1 MWNELKRR
9 YVNTEM
15 LFWLAGAVI
24 SQEVLLTIFLRSL
37 QRNVSGTPCVLDVLT
52 CMSQNYVFPLMMI
65 IASVCNQRMMKCDR
79 DPMIILKYSSR
90 AGIYLWQSICTIV
103 YSAVLSLIYELAAI
117 AYAATK
123 FDVFFN
129 WNSYSSYKLMNLD
142 VLPAG
147 QVTGM
152 QVMFVYWILMALMI
166 AITCFIGIIFEIIFS
181 SDVISG
187 VAVIIFAGADIFIP
201 LTYHK
206 LIIFGAAWYSYGECA
221 RKLGIAAL
229 IMAVLIIAGLIKES
243 VSIMNIKKKMSNKS
257 IRGVIWHDIE
267 RGFYA
272 DRFRYLIAVLML
284 AGVLIILGNHEFGMM
299 DTIFFIQGGYD
310 PVLIIK
316 EGKIVFPFVWMLIQF
331 LVPFMIYS
339 YCNDDC
345 EGVGIDFLM
354 KCRSR
359 RLWWNSKCLWNCLT
373 VLSVYVVQYATA
385 FVYGLCN
392 GNLSMKV
399 NYELFE
405 KISNK
410 SVPDNP
416 ANVWIIVYMLV
427 MPVVVSLVTAL
438 VQMTISMFTNP
449 MIGMLAVMAWNVM
462 SVFINN
468 PLMIGNNSM
477 VVRSSVY
484 NAQRIQVWQSAAVC
498 IVVYIVVYVVGMIG
512 FNKKDILVRE
522 D

>member
-1 MWNELKRR
+1 MYQCPNCGGRLIFDISSQSMLCEHCNTHYNPYKLGEGNSAEENKEYDVTVFKCPQCGGEIMSTDNTIADFCSFCGASTVLESRISKELRPGYIIPFSKTKQDCKNQYKKMMKRAWFAPKELKDEKYIDGFRGIYMPYWAYHVSQKGPVVLRGEKSKRR
-9 YVNTEM
+9 GDYIYTDHFN
-15 LFWLAGAVI
+15 
-24 SQEVLLTIFLRSL
+24 
-37 QRNVSGTPCVLDVLT
+37 
-52 CMSQNYVFPLMMI
+52 I
-65 IASVCNQRMMKCDR
+65 IA
-79 DPMIILKYSSR
+79 
-90 AGIYLWQSICTIV
+90 
-103 YSAVLSLIYELAAI
+103 
-117 AYAATK
+117 
-123 FDVFFN
+123 
-129 WNSYSSYKLMNLD
+129 
-142 VLPAG
+142 
-147 QVTGM
+147 
-152 QVMFVYWILMALMI
+152 
-166 AITCFIGIIFEIIFS
+166 
-181 SDVISG
+181 
-187 VAVIIFAGADIFIP
+187 
-201 LTYHK
+201 
-206 LIIFGAAWYSYGECA
+206 
-221 RKLGIAAL
+221 
-229 IMAVLIIAGLIKES
+229 
-243 VSIMNIKKKMSNKS
+243 
-257 IRGVIWHDIE
+257 

-373 VLSVYVVQYATA
+373 VLSVYAIQYATA

-392 GNLSMKV
+392 GNLSMKI

-410 SVPDNP
+410 SVPDNA

-484 NAQRIQVWQSAAVC
+484 NAQRIQVWQSVAVC

>member
-1 MWNELKRR
+1 
-9 YVNTEM
+9 
-15 LFWLAGAVI
+15 
-24 SQEVLLTIFLRSL
+24 
-37 QRNVSGTPCVLDVLT
+37 
-52 CMSQNYVFPLMMI
+52 
-65 IASVCNQRMMKCDR
+65 
-79 DPMIILKYSSR
+79 
-90 AGIYLWQSICTIV
+90 
-103 YSAVLSLIYELAAI
+103 
-117 AYAATK
+117 
-123 FDVFFN
+123 
-129 WNSYSSYKLMNLD
+129 
-142 VLPAG
+142 
-147 QVTGM
+147 
-152 QVMFVYWILMALMI
+152 
-166 AITCFIGIIFEIIFS
+166 
-181 SDVISG
+181 
-187 VAVIIFAGADIFIP
+187 
-201 LTYHK
+201 
-206 LIIFGAAWYSYGECA
+206 
-221 RKLGIAAL
+221 
-229 IMAVLIIAGLIKES
+229 
-243 VSIMNIKKKMSNKS
+243 
-257 IRGVIWHDIE
+257 
-267 RGFYA
+267 
-272 DRFRYLIAVLML
+272 
-284 AGVLIILGNHEFGMM
+284 
-299 DTIFFIQGGYD
+299 
-310 PVLIIK
+310 
-316 EGKIVFPFVWMLIQF
+316 
-331 LVPFMIYS
+331 
-339 YCNDDC
+339 
-345 EGVGIDFLM
+345 M

-385 FVYGLCN
+385 FVYGLYN

-484 NAQRIQVWQSAAVC
+484 NAQRIQVWQSVAVC
-498 IVVYIVVYVVGMIG
+498 LVVYIVVYVAGMIG

>member
-1 MWNELKRR
+1 
-9 YVNTEM
+9 
-15 LFWLAGAVI
+15 
-24 SQEVLLTIFLRSL
+24 
-37 QRNVSGTPCVLDVLT
+37 
-52 CMSQNYVFPLMMI
+52 
-65 IASVCNQRMMKCDR
+65 
-79 DPMIILKYSSR
+79 
-90 AGIYLWQSICTIV
+90 
-103 YSAVLSLIYELAAI
+103 
-117 AYAATK
+117 
-123 FDVFFN
+123 
-129 WNSYSSYKLMNLD
+129 
-142 VLPAG
+142 
-147 QVTGM
+147 
-152 QVMFVYWILMALMI
+152 
-166 AITCFIGIIFEIIFS
+166 
-181 SDVISG
+181 
-187 VAVIIFAGADIFIP
+187 
-201 LTYHK
+201 
-206 LIIFGAAWYSYGECA
+206 
-221 RKLGIAAL
+221 
-229 IMAVLIIAGLIKES
+229 
-243 VSIMNIKKKMSNKS
+243 MNIKKKMSNKS
-257 IRGVIWHDIE
+257 IRGVIWHDIA

-373 VLSVYVVQYATA
+373 VLSVYAIQYATA
-385 FVYGLCN
+385 FVYGLYN

-410 SVPDNP
+410 SVPDNT

-449 MIGMLAVMAWNVM
+449 MIGMLAVIAWNVM

-468 PLMIGNNSM
+468 PIMIGNNSM

-484 NAQRIQVWQSAAVC
+484 NAQRIQVWQSVAVC
-498 IVVYIVVYVVGMIG
+498 IVVYIVVYVAGMIG

>member
-1 MWNELKRR
+1 
-9 YVNTEM
+9 
-15 LFWLAGAVI
+15 
-24 SQEVLLTIFLRSL
+24 
-37 QRNVSGTPCVLDVLT
+37 
-52 CMSQNYVFPLMMI
+52 
-65 IASVCNQRMMKCDR
+65 
-79 DPMIILKYSSR
+79 
-90 AGIYLWQSICTIV
+90 
-103 YSAVLSLIYELAAI
+103 
-117 AYAATK
+117 
-123 FDVFFN
+123 
-129 WNSYSSYKLMNLD
+129 
-142 VLPAG
+142 
-147 QVTGM
+147 
-152 QVMFVYWILMALMI
+152 
-166 AITCFIGIIFEIIFS
+166 
-181 SDVISG
+181 
-187 VAVIIFAGADIFIP
+187 
-201 LTYHK
+201 
-206 LIIFGAAWYSYGECA
+206 
-221 RKLGIAAL
+221 
-229 IMAVLIIAGLIKES
+229 
-243 VSIMNIKKKMSNKS
+243 
-257 IRGVIWHDIE
+257 
-267 RGFYA
+267 
-272 DRFRYLIAVLML
+272 
-284 AGVLIILGNHEFGMM
+284 
-299 DTIFFIQGGYD
+299 
-310 PVLIIK
+310 
-316 EGKIVFPFVWMLIQF
+316 
-331 LVPFMIYS
+331 MIYS

-373 VLSVYVVQYATA
+373 VLSVYAIQYATA

-468 PLMIGNNSM
+468 PIMIGNNSM

-484 NAQRIQVWQSAAVC
+484 NTQRIQVWQSAAVC

-512 FNKKDILVRE
+512 FKKKDILVRE